1 MDLPAPTFSFSI
13 PSIHDGINLECRVYL
28 PNELQNIQS
37 TPTPTP
43 TPVTSRWKPRG
54 AILAH
59 PYTRLGGCYDD
70 PVVSFVGGELLQAGY
85 LVGTFNFRGAGGSEG
100 QTSWTAKSELEDYV
114 SFYGFMLVY
123 LQQLKNAS
131 ALIGGNPT
139 GQTPDSSALPGE
151 GYSDIQLILGGY
163 SFGSLIASHA
173 PDVDVILELFRSDT
187 NTDPSTPV
195 NKIGRVARK
204 IAAASASTR
213 HLYPSNRDVLV
224 GPDTD
229 TGTGTADDSQPRAS
243 PPISIAY
250 LLVSP
255 LLPPVSHFLT
265 CFSNLSLNVGVREGQ
280 GRLVQTRPDHQLST
294 HSSLALYGDEDTFTS
309 ASKLQRW
316 SAEIARVPQSRFQSG
331 EIGGAG
337 HFWRE
342 DGVEARARNRLREW
356 LRLIESDQI

>member
-13 PSIHDGINLECRVYL
+13 PSIHDEINLECRVYL
-28 PNELQNIQS
+28 PDELQNIQS
-37 TPTPTP
+37 TSTS

-54 AILAH
+54 AIIAH

-85 LVGTFNFRGAGGSEG
+85 VVGTFNFRGAGGSEG
-100 QTSWTAKSELEDYV
+100 HTSWTAKSELEDYV

-123 LQQLKNAS
+123 LQQLKNA
-131 ALIGGNPT
+131 LISGNLA

-151 GYSDIQLILGGY
+151 SDSGIQLILGGY

-173 PDVDVILELFRSDT
+173 PDVDVILELLQ
-187 NTDPSTPV
+187 PSRPV
-195 NKIGRVARK
+195 NNKICRVARM
-204 IAAASASTR
+204 IAVLSASTQ
-213 HLYPSNRDVLV
+213 HLYPSNPDVLV
-224 GPDTD
+224 GPDIDTD
-229 TGTGTADDSQPRAS
+229 TGTADDSQLRAS
-243 PPISIAY
+243 PLISNSIAY

-265 CFSNLSLNVGVREGQ
+265 CFSTLSLYVGWGVGP
-280 GRLVQTRPDHQLST
+280 GRLVQTRPDHQLSK
-294 HSSLALYGDEDTFTS
+294 HSSLALYGDGDTFTS
-309 ASKLQRW
+309 APKLQRW

-356 LRLIESDQI
+356 LRLIGSDQV